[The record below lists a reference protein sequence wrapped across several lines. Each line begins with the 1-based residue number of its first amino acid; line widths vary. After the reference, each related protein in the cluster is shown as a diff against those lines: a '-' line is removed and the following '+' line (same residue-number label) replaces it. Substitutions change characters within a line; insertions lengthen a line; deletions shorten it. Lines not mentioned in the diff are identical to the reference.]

1 MDAQIII
8 ETALI
13 FLLGIIIGSR
23 ISAAWMRLTMRELF
37 KDLGITDEQLRE
49 VLRRNGVDIEEPT
62 RPEVEV
68 RIERH
73 QGVLFA
79 YRCDT
84 EEFLGQGSSQ
94 GDLVA
99 SITRRLQGVRLVIRE
114 ENGADLLQKNN
125 A

>member
-1 MDAQIII
+1 MEAQTII
-8 ETALI
+8 ETLIIFALG
-13 FLLGIIIGSR
+13 LWIGSR
-23 ISAAWMRLTMRELF
+23 VSAAWMRLTMRELF

-84 EEFLGQGSSQ
+84 QEFLGQGSSQ
-94 GDLVA
+94 VDLVA

-114 ENGADLLQKNN
+114 ENGADLLQKSHG
-125 A
+125 